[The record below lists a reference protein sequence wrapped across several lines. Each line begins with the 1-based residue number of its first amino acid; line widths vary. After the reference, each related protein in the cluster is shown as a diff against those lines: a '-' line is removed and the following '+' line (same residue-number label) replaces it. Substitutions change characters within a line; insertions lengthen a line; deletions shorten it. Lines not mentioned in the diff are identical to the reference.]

1 MNKKKFTYKRA
12 GVDIEKGEEFSR
24 WIKKK
29 SSSLTSPSVLS
40 GIGSFSGLYSLNKE
54 KGKGLILA
62 ATTDG
67 VGTKLRIAQQANKH
81 NSIGIDLVAMSVN
94 DLLAE
99 GAKPLFFLDYISTSK
114 LSLTIGKQIIS
125 GIIEGCKR
133 AGCILL
139 GGETAEMPSFYK
151 EGDYDVAGFA
161 VGIIK
166 KERLIDKSKIKPG
179 DKILGIPSSGLH
191 SNGFS
196 LVRKI
201 FFEDG
206 DYHLKDRIEELGR
219 TLGEELLE
227 PTRIYTSQISHLLN
241 NFYIKGIANITGG
254 GMTRNISRILPS
266 GCRALI
272 YKGSWKI
279 HPIFKL
285 IQREGKVSEEEMFKV
300 FNMGI
305 GMALIIPSYEES
317 SILKFCANQKEKVKI
332 IGEIVKGEK
341 DVEIKHHPL

>member
-1 MNKKKFTYKRA
+1 MNEKKLTYKKA
-12 GVDIEKGEEFSR
+12 GVNIEKGEEFSR

-29 SSSLTSPSVLS
+29 VSSLTPPSALS
-40 GIGSFSGLYSLNKE
+40 KIGSFSGLYSLNKE
-54 KGKGLILA
+54 KDKGLVLA

-114 LSLTIGKQIIS
+114 LSLTIGKQIIL

-133 AGCILL
+133 ARCILL

-161 VGIIK
+161 IGIIK
-166 KERLIDKSKIKPG
+166 KERLIDKSKIKSG

-196 LVRKI
+196 FVRKI
-201 FFEDG
+201 FFKNKNYRLE
-206 DYHLKDRIEELGR
+206 DRIEKLGR

-227 PTRIYTSQISHLLN
+227 PTRIYTSQVFSLLD
-241 NFYIKGIANITGG
+241 NFRIKGIANITGG
-254 GMTRNISRILPS
+254 GMVRNISRILPAK
-266 GCRALI
+266 CRALI
-272 YKGSWKI
+272 YKGKWRI

-285 IQREGKVSEEEMFKV
+285 IQKEGKVSEEEMFKV

-305 GMALIIPSYEES
+305 GMALIIPSSEEN
-317 SILKFCANQKEKVKI
+317 SILEFCMSQKEEAKI

-341 DVEIKHHPL
+341 GVEIKYPL